1 MIRQVIQVENRLGL
15 HARAAAKL
23 VRLACRF
30 ASSVHVSREGANQR
44 IDAKSILGVLML
56 SAAQGTRLVLLIE
69 GEDEA
74 EAGRAIRGLFEERFG
89 EEN

>member
-1 MIRQVIQVENRLGL
+1 MTI
-15 HARAAAKL
+15 ATSPAKL

-30 ASSVHVSREGANQR
+30 TSSVHVSREGANQR

-56 SAAQGTRLVLLIE
+56 CAAQGARLVLLIE

-74 EAGRAIRGLFEERFG
+74 EAGRAIRRLFEERFG
-89 EEN
+89 EDN